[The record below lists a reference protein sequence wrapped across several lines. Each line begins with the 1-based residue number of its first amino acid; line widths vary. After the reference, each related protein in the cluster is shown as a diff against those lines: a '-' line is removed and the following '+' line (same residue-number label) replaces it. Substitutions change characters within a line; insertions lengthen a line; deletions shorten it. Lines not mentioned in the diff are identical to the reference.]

1 MNMKSDHYHPAVHWL
16 ALLTAAATF
25 PLIFMG
31 GLVTSHQAGMS
42 VPDWP
47 NSYGYNMFLFPP
59 SKWVGGILY
68 EHTHRL
74 MGAVVGFLA
83 ILLTAVA
90 CGPGRNRK
98 GRRWIVGLVI
108 GFSVLNFLGTAAM
121 IAKPAWF
128 HLPPSAQSPGKII
141 PQGVVGQIGILLCG
155 VIAFFSRRPDPRP
168 WVRKLT
174 IICLAAVCLQGL
186 LGGLRVDLVNLPLAI
201 VHGCFAQAFFCFT
214 SLIVVVT
221 SKFWINAP
229 PVILS
234 TQSRRLVW
242 SAIIAVLVIY
252 LQLIVGA
259 VMRHEKAGLA
269 VIDFPLIYGKLLPP
283 TSTKA
288 LAKINVTREIASAWE
303 TGDGYS
309 VEAGSWV
316 TLWQIWIHSLHRYG
330 AVCVSIAVLVL
341 VGKSIMR
348 PPLRW
353 LALTLIVL
361 LATQM
366 TLGALV
372 VILRKPAD
380 LTSAHVAVG
389 ALTLMTAFVLT
400 VRSWRLYMPRRESQH
415 LSAFDVVPMGARM
428 AID

>member
-1 MNMKSDHYHPAVHWL
+1 MKPDRYHPAVHWL
-16 ALLTAAATF
+16 AVLTAVATF

-59 SKWVGGILY
+59 SKWVGGIFY
-68 EHTHRL
+68 EHSHRL
-74 MGAVVGFLA
+74 MGTVVGFLA
-83 ILLTAVA
+83 LLLAAVA
-90 CGPGRNRK
+90 CGPGRTLK
-98 GRRWIVGLVI
+98 GRRWIVGLVV

-121 IAKPAWF
+121 VAKPAWF

-141 PQGVVGQIGILLCG
+141 PQGVVGQIEILLCG
-155 VIAFFSRRPDPRP
+155 VVGFFARRPEHRP
-168 WVRKLT
+168 WVQKLT

-201 VHGCFAQAFFCFT
+201 IHGCFAQAFFCFT
-214 SLIVVVT
+214 SLIIVVT
-221 SKFWINAP
+221 SKFWINTP
-229 PVILS
+229 PAIPS

-242 SAIIAVLVIY
+242 SAIIVVLVIY

-259 VMRHEKAGLA
+259 IMRHEKAGLA
-269 VIDFPLIYGKLLPP
+269 VADFPLIYGKLLPP
-283 TSTKA
+283 TSSQELFT
-288 LAKINVTREIASAWE
+288 INVHRATV
-303 TGDGYS
+303 DGWNYDPQLNTP
-309 VEAGSWV
+309 V
-316 TLWQIWIHSLHRYG
+316 TLWQIWLHSLHRYG
-330 AVCVSIAVLVL
+330 AVCVTIAVLIL
-341 VGKSIMR
+341 VGKSIRR
-348 PPLRW
+348 PSLRW
-353 LALTLIVL
+353 LALTLIFL
-361 LATQM
+361 LATQI

-400 VRSWRLYMPRRESQH
+400 VRSWRLYMPRHESQSQH
-415 LSAFDVVPMGARM
+415 GFDVVPIGVRM

>member
-1 MNMKSDHYHPAVHWL
+1 MKPDRYHPAVHWL

-74 MGAVVGFLA
+74 MATVVGFLS
-83 ILLTAVA
+83 ILLTIAA
-90 CGPGRNRK
+90 WK
-98 GRRWIVGLVI
+98 WESRRSVRWLATATLGMVIV
-108 GFSVLNFLGTAAM
+108 
-121 IAKPAWF
+121 
-128 HLPPSAQSPGKII
+128 
-141 PQGVVGQIGILLCG
+141 QGV
-155 VIAFFSRRPDPRP
+155 
-168 WVRKLT
+168 
-174 IICLAAVCLQGL
+174 
-186 LGGLRVDLVNLPLAI
+186 LGGLRVILVQLNLAI
-201 VHGCFAQAFFCFT
+201 VHACVAQAFFCLT
-214 SLIVVVT
+214 TLVAVVT
-221 SKFWINAP
+221 SKWWLRTP
-229 PVILS
+229 PASEKDIAAG
-234 TQSRRLVW
+234 QRLVKI
-242 SAIIAVLVIY
+242 SMIAIAVIYSQLVI
-252 LQLIVGA
+252 GA

-269 VIDFPLIYGKLLPP
+269 VADFPLIYGKLLPP
-283 TSTKA
+283 TSSQELVT
-288 LAKINVTREIASAWE
+288 INVHRATV
-303 TGDGYS
+303 DGWNS
-309 VEAGSWV
+309 DPQLNIPV
-316 TLWQIWIHSLHRYG
+316 TLWQIWIHALHRYG
-330 AVCVSIAVLVL
+330 AVCVTIAVLIL
-341 VGKSIMR
+341 VGKAVRR

-361 LATQM
+361 LATQI

-400 VRSWRLYMPRRESQH
+400 VRSWRLYMPRHESQPQH
-415 LSAFDVVPMGARM
+415 GFDVMPAGARM